1 MSEVRWNGDELPGLL
16 LSPFNSIFG
25 GTANS
30 LQKRASPP
38 YLNKH
43 QEYQNLH
50 VCQLQLSIP
59 YPNRESDLS
68 TWEVSEAHHH
78 HVKTYNLNFTS
89 CSTIIFSS
97 PFSQAIV
104 VLTYLDT
111 YKESSLA
118 K

>member
-68 TWEVSEAHHH
+68 TWE
-78 HVKTYNLNFTS
+78 
-89 CSTIIFSS
+89 
-97 PFSQAIV
+97 AIV